1 MPTLAD
7 ALLSAPERRA
17 LERFARAL
25 ERELGDE
32 LRGVW
37 LYGSRAR
44 GERTGLES
52 DVDLLVITD
61 RARERDR
68 LSEMLDRA
76 AEAEG
81 ADRFLFSIQVHDLDW
96 LAARRG
102 IDAFFVKEVDRD
114 RIVLAGDPDGL
125 PGLKAPAPELR
136 PGEMRPRT
144 RELLDEARERL
155 EVARLSVDAEIGTP
169 AVSLAYYA
177 ALDAARAALSEQD
190 RHTRSHT
197 GTWGLF
203 RETFVVTRRF
213 EAGLHAAA
221 HAVQKQREYADYAPL
236 RYTPEEAR
244 SKFDTCERF
253 VAEVET
259 MLALEAQSQWRA
271 SIP

>member
-1 MPTLAD
+1 MPTLAE

-17 LERFARAL
+17 LERFAREL
-25 ERELGDE
+25 ERDLGNE

-44 GERTGLES
+44 GERTGPES

-61 RARERDR
+61 RAHERDR
-68 LSEMLDRA
+68 LSEMLDQA

-81 ADRFLFSIQVHDLDW
+81 ADRFFFSIQIYDLDW
-96 LAARRG
+96 LAERRG
-102 IDAFFVKEVDRD
+102 TGAFFVREVDRD

-125 PGLKAPAPELR
+125 PGVRAPAPELQ

-144 RELLDEARERL
+144 KELLEEAHERI
-155 EVARLSVDAEIGTP
+155 EYARLGVGAHIGTP
-169 AVSLAYYA
+169 VVSIAYYA
-177 ALDAARAALSEQD
+177 ALDAACAALSEED

-203 RETFVVTRRF
+203 RETFVVTGRF
-213 EAGLHAAA
+213 DARLHAAA
-221 HAVQKQREYADYAPL
+221 HAIQKKREYADYAPV

-244 SKFDTCERF
+244 TIVETCERF
-253 VAEVET
+253 VTAVEA
-259 MLALEAQSQWRA
+259 MLGVERE
-271 SIP
+271 